1 MKKTRYCIIVHE
13 CPKIKVHGM
22 CGGGNVGGK
31 LKFQPWVS
39 TKKACGG
46 GSRLINSTKSR
57 GHGSDEFVADFVS
70 NF

>member
-1 MKKTRYCIIVHE
+1 
-13 CPKIKVHGM
+13 M

-39 TKKACGG
+39 TNKACGG